1 MRSLLYQGTSDPN
14 RTGAANAPGINPAWN
29 VMSESAPTA
38 DTRQDADSTPDGA
51 PLTGLRAEIDAMD
64 DEIHDLLMRRAGI
77 VERVAREGGKSGVMI
92 RPGREASILRR
103 LMRRH
108 DGSLPR
114 ATVIRIW
121 RELFAGALMIEGGL
135 TVAVADGKEADM
147 PAIAREHFGPLTP
160 LRRHRS
166 TSQALADLTGRIAQ
180 IAVLPIPSDADDE
193 QAAWWVGLMHGGKPR
208 LSIVAKLPF
217 WGLRPDGVP
226 QTPGYAVAALT
237 PDPSGADRGLLGLE
251 ISPEMSTARIAG
263 MLKEAGLAVRSLLP
277 RRGVRHAAGYALAEV
292 EGLVAADDPRLA
304 RLTGFPAPPVV
315 LGGYALPIDGG
326 GEAA

>member
-1 MRSLLYQGTSDPN
+1 
-14 RTGAANAPGINPAWN
+14 
-29 VMSESAPTA
+29 MSESVPTA
-38 DTRQDADSTPDGA
+38 DTRQEAGSPPAEAA
-51 PLTGLRAEIDAMD
+51 PLTGLRAEIDAID
-64 DEIHDLLMRRAGI
+64 DSIHDLLMRRAGI
-77 VERVAREGGKSGVMI
+77 VERVARDGGKSGVMI
-92 RPGREASILRR
+92 RPGREASVLRR

-135 TVAVADGKEADM
+135 TVAVADGKEPDLSSV
-147 PAIAREHFGPLTP
+147 AREHFGPLTP

-166 TSQALADLTGRIAQ
+166 TSQAMADLTGQAAQ

-193 QAAWWVGLMHGGKPR
+193 QAAWWVGLMHGGEPR

-217 WGLRPDGVP
+217 WGIRPEGVP

-251 ISPEMSTARIAG
+251 IQPEMSTARIAG
-263 MLKEAGLAVRSLLP
+263 MLKDAGFAVQALLP

-292 EGLVAADDPRLA
+292 DGLVARDDPRIA

-315 LGGYALPIDGG
+315 LGGYAMPIEGDGSG
-326 GEAA
+326 A